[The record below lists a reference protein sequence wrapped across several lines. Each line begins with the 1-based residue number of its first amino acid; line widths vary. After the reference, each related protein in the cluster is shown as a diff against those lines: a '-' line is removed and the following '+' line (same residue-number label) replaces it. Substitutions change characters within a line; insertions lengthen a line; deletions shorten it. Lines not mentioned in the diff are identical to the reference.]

1 MRRSSSG
8 RHSALSLL
16 AASVFLMAGC
26 SRDEPAAAPAAS
38 ARRAPDTA
46 SAPPAIPQHDPAT
59 APVERAAPPTLQSV
73 VLGRFAP
80 SNPVAESA
88 TGVLTIEDG
97 RVVGENGASFT
108 TERVALVSGDDQ
120 YTANS
125 RFADT
130 MMIEPRHAVEL
141 RHVVEETPPTDNPAA
156 AFCGSL
162 KTGHLAIAKVMDGD
176 VEVVKILALS
186 GQGLPAAS
194 AADVSLCAMA
204 EYRSLPGK

>member
-16 AASVFLMAGC
+16 AASVFLVAGC
-26 SRDEPAAAPAAS
+26 SRDEPAAAPPPAPHAA
-38 ARRAPDTA
+38 DTA
-46 SAPPAIPQHDPAT
+46 PAPPAIPQHDPAT
-59 APVERAAPPTLQSV
+59 APVERAAPPTLQPV
-73 VLGRFAP
+73 VIGRFAP

-141 RHVVEETPPTDNPAA
+141 RHVVEETPPAGNPAA